1 LVIDKQKPAL
11 HTLLSLHDFETVASQ
26 TLSAKTWA
34 FYSSAA
40 TDLITRDANRSM
52 FDRIWFRPRV
62 LRDVRY
68 VDTRTKLLG
77 VKSQMPVFVS
87 PAALARLVHPEG
99 EKGIAR
105 RCREKGIIQCVR
117 VASGLRRDFEKSR
130 DAVRQADGFCA
141 RQVSTN
147 ASYPIEEILA
157 SSPAHPFFFQL
168 YVNKDRPKTEALLAQ
183 LRSLD
188 RIAAIFLTVDAPVAG
203 KREADERVRA
213 DESVSTPMSGAKA
226 GNDKRGGGL
235 GRIMGSYIDATL
247 NWDDLA
253 WLRRHWDGP
262 IVIKGIQG
270 AADAKRAMLEGVQ
283 GVVLSNH
290 GGRSLDTSPPAILI
304 LLELQRC
311 CPEVFERMEVYLD
324 GGVRRGTDVLKALCL
339 GSSAVGIGRS
349 FLYALNYGEEGV
361 EHMID
366 RKYLPGGDIRS
377 AKGAVV
383 GNMLCYGG

>member
-1 LVIDKQKPAL
+1 
-11 HTLLSLHDFETVASQ
+11 
-26 TLSAKTWA
+26 
-34 FYSSAA
+34 
-40 TDLITRDANRSM
+40 M
-52 FDRIWFRPRV
+52 DRI
-62 LRDVRY
+62 
-68 VDTRTKLLG
+68 K
-77 VKSQMPVFVS
+77 
-87 PAALARLVHPEG
+87 
-99 EKGIAR
+99 
-105 RCREKGIIQCVR
+105 
-117 VASGLRRDFEKSR
+117 
-130 DAVRQADGFCA
+130 
-141 RQVSTN
+141 
-147 ASYPIEEILA
+147 
-157 SSPAHPFFFQL
+157 
-168 YVNKDRPKTEALLAQ
+168 
-183 LRSLD
+183 
-188 RIAAIFLTVDAPVAG
+188 AIFVTVDAPVAG

-253 WLRRHWDGP
+253 WLRRHWNGP

-304 LLELQRC
+304 LLELHRC

-339 GSSAVGIGRS
+339 GATAVGIGRS
-349 FLYALNYGEEGV
+349 FLYALNYGVEGV

-366 RKYLPGGDIRS
+366 RKFVPTRISRLRKQLLCCGTEAKADMVAVLKDELETSMRMIGITDLAQVHPGLVNTLDVDPLVPMTMEHPY
-377 AKGAVV
+377 AKWRPKPR
-383 GNMLCYGG
+383 L

>member
-1 LVIDKQKPAL
+1 M
-11 HTLLSLHDFETVASQ
+11 ASQ

-40 TDLITRDANRSM
+40 TDLITRDANRST

-62 LRDVRY
+62 LRDVRD

-87 PAALARLVHPEG
+87 PAALARLVHPDG

-105 RCREKGIIQCVR
+105 GCREKGVIQCVR
-117 VASGLRRDFEKSR
+117 VASGCRGTFEKSR
-130 DAVRQADGFCA
+130 DACGQADGFCA

-183 LRSLD
+183 LRSLH

-253 WLRRHWDGP
+253 WLRRHWHGP

-339 GSSAVGIGRS
+339 GATAVGIGRS

-366 RKYLPGGDIRS
+366 RKYFLGVTSGLRRSYISAIVLCNGG
-377 AKGAVV
+377 
-383 GNMLCYGG
+383 